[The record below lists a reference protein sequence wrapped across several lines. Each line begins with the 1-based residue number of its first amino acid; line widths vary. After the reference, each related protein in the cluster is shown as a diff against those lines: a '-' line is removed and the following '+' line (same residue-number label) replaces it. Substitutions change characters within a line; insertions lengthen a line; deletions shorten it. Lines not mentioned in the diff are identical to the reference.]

1 MDSSARESN
10 NFTRAISLR
19 GFPNRFKNSIV
30 AAALSARAAS
40 YRPSLR
46 FLRTPLSGSLP
57 PAVNLYRSCI
67 RLGWLAH
74 ETMGFRLVRASEE

>member
-46 FLRTPLSGSLP
+46 FLRTPLRFSAAGSKFVSIVHQ
-57 PAVNLYRSCI
+57 ARMVS
-67 RLGWLAH
+67 
-74 ETMGFRLVRASEE
+74 T